1 MSKLNRRGAGKSR
14 LNRPSR
20 IGSHVNELSWL
31 DERPE
36 PDRVVKKREDG
47 IIAQPPAASD
57 DNVAETASILPEPP
71 ILKATGSGS
80 VPQDRGA

>member
-36 PDRVVKKREDG
+36 PDRVVKKGKTVSSLSRL
-47 IIAQPPAASD
+47 QQVTTMSRKRHPSCR
-57 DNVAETASILPEPP
+57 SRR
-71 ILKATGSGS
+71 S
-80 VPQDRGA
+80 